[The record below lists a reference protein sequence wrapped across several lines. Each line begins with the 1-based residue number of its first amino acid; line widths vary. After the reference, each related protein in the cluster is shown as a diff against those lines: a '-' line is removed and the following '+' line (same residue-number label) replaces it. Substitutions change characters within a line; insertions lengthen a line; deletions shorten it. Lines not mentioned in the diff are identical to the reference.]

1 MLTIENIQKLKG
13 CKVAAACMVWKILA
27 TKELDY
33 NSENIYSIVLTT
45 YPDNIHRIH
54 LYLDR
59 ELKDGDY
66 HIDSSLRKGIKKAV
80 ERQDMVDVYNFL
92 RLIKKE
98 IERGLC

>member
-1 MLTIENIQKLKG
+1 MLTIENIHKLEG
-13 CKVAAACMVWKILA
+13 CKVAAACMVWKVLRI
-27 TKELDY
+27 KELDY
-33 NSENIYSIVLTT
+33 NSENIYSIVLRT

-59 ELKDGDY
+59 ELKDGQY
-66 HIDSSLRKGIKKAV
+66 YLTSSKSDIMRVV

-98 IERGLC
+98 IERVVC

>member
-13 CKVAAACMVWKILA
+13 CKVGANGMVWKILA

-33 NSENIYSIVLTT
+33 NSENIYSIVLRT

-54 LYLDR
+54 FYLDR
-59 ELKDGDY
+59 ELKDGQY
-66 HIDSSLRKGIKKAV
+66 YLTSSKSDIMRAV

-98 IERGLC
+98 INRALC

>member
-1 MLTIENIQKLKG
+1 MLTIENIQKLEG

-33 NSENIYSIVLTT
+33 NSEKIYSIVLTT

-59 ELKDGDY
+59 ELKDGQY
-66 HIDSSLRKGIKKAV
+66 YLTSSKSDIMRVV

-98 IERGLC
+98 INRALC

>member
-1 MLTIENIQKLKG
+1 MLTIENIHKLEG
-13 CKVAAACMVWKILA
+13 CKVAAACMVWKVLRI
-27 TKELDY
+27 KELDY

-59 ELKDGDY
+59 ELKDGQY
-66 HIDSSLRKGIKKAV
+66 YLTSSKSDIMRAV

-98 IERGLC
+98 INRALC

>member
-1 MLTIENIQKLKG
+1 MLTIENIHKLEG
-13 CKVAAACMVWKILA
+13 CKVAAACMVWKVLRI
-27 TKELDY
+27 KELDY
-33 NSENIYSIVLTT
+33 NSENIYSIVLRT

-59 ELKDGDY
+59 ELKDGEY
-66 HIDSSLRKGIKKAV
+66 HIHSSESNIKTAV

-98 IERGLC
+98 IERALC

>member
-13 CKVAAACMVWKILA
+13 LKVGANSMVWKILR
-27 TKELDY
+27 TNQMDF
-33 NSENIYSIVLTT
+33 NSENIYSIVLRT

-66 HIDSSLRKGIKKAV
+66 HIHSSKSNIKIAV

-98 IERGLC
+98 IERAVC

>member
-1 MLTIENIQKLKG
+1 MLTIENIQKLEG

-33 NSENIYSIVLTT
+33 NSENIYSIVLRT

-59 ELKDGDY
+59 ELKDGQY
-66 HIDSSLRKGIKKAV
+66 YLTSSKSDIMRAV
-80 ERQDMVDVYNFL
+80 ERQDMVDVYTFL

-98 IERGLC
+98 INRALC

>member
-13 CKVAAACMVWKILA
+13 LKVGANGKVWKILR
-27 TKELDY
+27 TNQMDF
-33 NSENIYSIVLTT
+33 NSENIYSIVLRT

-66 HIDSSLRKGIKKAV
+66 HIHSSKSNIKIAV

-98 IERGLC
+98 IERAVC

>member
-13 CKVAAACMVWKILA
+13 CKVGASGMVWKVLR
-27 TKELDY
+27 TKEFDY
-33 NSENIYSIVLTT
+33 NSENIYSIVLRT

-54 LYLDR
+54 LYLER

-66 HIDSSLRKGIKKAV
+66 HIHSSLRKSIKKAV

>member
-13 CKVAAACMVWKILA
+13 LKVAANGMVWKILR
-27 TKELDY
+27 TKEFDY
-33 NSENIYSIVLTT
+33 NSENIYSIVLRT

-59 ELKDGDY
+59 ELKDGQY
-66 HIDSSLRKGIKKAV
+66 YLTSSKSDIMRIV
-80 ERQDMVDVYNFL
+80 ERQDMVDVYSFL

-98 IERGLC
+98 IERAVC

>member
-1 MLTIENIQKLKG
+1 MLTIENIHKLEG
-13 CKVAAACMVWKILA
+13 CKVAAACMVWKILRA
-27 TKELDY
+27 KVFDN

-54 LYLDR
+54 FYLDR
-59 ELKDGDY
+59 ELKDGEY
-66 HIDSSLRKGIKKAV
+66 HLTSSKSDIMRIV

-98 IERGLC
+98 INRALC

>member
-13 CKVAAACMVWKILA
+13 CKVAAACMVWKVLRI
-27 TKELDY
+27 KELDY
-33 NSENIYSIVLTT
+33 NSENIYSIVLRT

-59 ELKDGDY
+59 ELKDGQY
-66 HIDSSLRKGIKKAV
+66 YLTSSKSDIMRAV

-98 IERGLC
+98 INRALC

>member
-1 MLTIENIQKLKG
+1 MLTIENIHKLEG
-13 CKVAAACMVWKILA
+13 CKVAAACMVWKVLRI
-27 TKELDY
+27 KELDY
-33 NSENIYSIVLTT
+33 NSENIYSIVLIT

-59 ELKDGDY
+59 ELKDGQY
-66 HIDSSLRKGIKKAV
+66 YLTSSKSDIMRAV

-98 IERGLC
+98 IERAVC

>member
-13 CKVAAACMVWKILA
+13 CKVGANGMVWKIIR
-27 TKELDY
+27 TKEFDY

-66 HIDSSLRKGIKKAV
+66 HISSSEGNIKKAV

-98 IERGLC
+98 IERAIC

>member
-1 MLTIENIQKLKG
+1 MLTIENIDKLEG
-13 CKVAAACMVWKILA
+13 CKVAAACMVWKVLRI
-27 TKELDY
+27 KELDY
-33 NSENIYSIVLTT
+33 NSENIYSIVLRT

-59 ELKDGDY
+59 ELKDGQY
-66 HIDSSLRKGIKKAV
+66 HLTSSKSDIMRVV

-98 IERGLC
+98 IERAIC

>member
-1 MLTIENIQKLKG
+1 MLTIENIEKLKG
-13 CKVAAACMVWKILA
+13 CKVGVNGMVWKILQ

-33 NSENIYSIVLTT
+33 NSENIYSIVLRT

-59 ELKDGDY
+59 ELKDGQY
-66 HIDSSLRKGIKKAV
+66 YLTSSKSDIMRAV

-98 IERGLC
+98 INRALC

>member
-1 MLTIENIQKLKG
+1 MLTIENIHKLEG
-13 CKVAAACMVWKILA
+13 CKVAAACMVWKVLRI
-27 TKELDY
+27 KELDY

-45 YPDNIHRIH
+45 YPDNGHRIH

-59 ELKDGDY
+59 ELKDGQY
-66 HIDSSLRKGIKKAV
+66 YLTSSKSDIMRVV

-98 IERGLC
+98 IERVVC

>member
-13 CKVAAACMVWKILA
+13 CKVAAASMVWKIHQ
-27 TKELDY
+27 TKEFDY
-33 NSENIYSIVLTT
+33 ISDKIYTIVLTT

-54 LYLDR
+54 LYLER

-66 HIDSSLRKGIKKAV
+66 HISSSEGNIKKAV

-98 IERGLC
+98 IERAIC

>member
-13 CKVAAACMVWKILA
+13 CKVAAACMVWKVLRI
-27 TKELDY
+27 KELDY
-33 NSENIYSIVLTT
+33 NSENIYSIVLRT

-59 ELKDGDY
+59 ELKDGQY
-66 HIDSSLRKGIKKAV
+66 HMTSSKSDIMRIV

-98 IERGLC
+98 IERVVC

>member
-1 MLTIENIQKLKG
+1 MLTIENIHKLEG

-33 NSENIYSIVLTT
+33 NSENIYSIVLRT

-59 ELKDGDY
+59 ELKDGQY
-66 HIDSSLRKGIKKAV
+66 YMTSSKSDIMIPV
-80 ERQDMVDVYNFL
+80 ERQDMVDVYTFL

-98 IERGLC
+98 INRALC

>member
-1 MLTIENIQKLKG
+1 MLTIENIQKLEG

-66 HIDSSLRKGIKKAV
+66 HIHSSLIKLKKAV

-98 IERGLC
+98 IERALC

>member
-13 CKVAAACMVWKILA
+13 CKVAAASMVWKILR
-27 TKELDY
+27 TKEFDY

-66 HIDSSLRKGIKKAV
+66 HIRSSESNIKRAV
-80 ERQDMVDVYNFL
+80 IREDMMDVYTFL

-98 IERGLC
+98 IERAVC

>member
-1 MLTIENIQKLKG
+1 MLTIENIHKLEG
-13 CKVAAACMVWKILA
+13 CKVAAACMVWKVLRI
-27 TKELDY
+27 KELDY
-33 NSENIYSIVLTT
+33 NSENIYSIVLRT

-59 ELKDGDY
+59 ELKDGQY
-66 HIDSSLRKGIKKAV
+66 YLTSSKSDIMRAV

-98 IERGLC
+98 INRALC